1 MQKPFQGAN
10 GLRVE
15 NSRMLSRQPAEIGHG
30 VVGGDEIEVGIIQGR
45 FGLVF
50 QGVGVGVHK
59 FGLSVR

>member
-1 MQKPFQGAN
+1 M
-10 GLRVE
+10 VCVIE